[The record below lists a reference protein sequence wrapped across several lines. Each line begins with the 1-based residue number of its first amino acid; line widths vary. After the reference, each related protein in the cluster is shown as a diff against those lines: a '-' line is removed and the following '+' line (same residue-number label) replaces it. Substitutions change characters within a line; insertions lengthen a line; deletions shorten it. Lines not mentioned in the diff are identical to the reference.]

1 VRECQRCGF
10 PADDG
15 VRRCP
20 KCDAD
25 LHAQT
30 DGSIR
35 TIDVAHGRE
44 TVAEAIEKLRSAIR
58 RDRAGLL
65 GTLRVVVGQGLIRD
79 AVAAELAALRAH
91 RTIVRWEFE
100 KGNPGSI
107 VVTLKR

>member
-1 VRECQRCGF
+1 LRECQRCGF

-25 LHAQT
+25 LLAQT

-44 TVAEAIEKLRSAIR
+44 TVAEALKKLRSAIR
-58 RDRAGLL
+58 RERPRLL
-65 GTLRVVVGQGLIRD
+65 RQLRVVVGQGLIRD
-79 AVAAELAALRAH
+79 AVAAELLALRA
-91 RTIVRWEFE
+91 RRAIVRWEFE
-100 KGNPGSI
+100 EGNPGA
-107 VVTLKR
+107 VLVTLKR